1 MQTSS
6 LKEEIWQ
13 IVAAIPKGSVAT
25 YGQIAR
31 LAGYP
36 SHARYVG
43 TTLKNLPQDT
53 RLPWYRVVNSK
64 GELSFSEQSASWQ
77 RQKRHLEAEGVVFM
91 GARISLKTYQWQA

>member
-13 IVAAIPKGSVAT
+13 IVAAIPAGNVAT
-25 YGQIAR
+25 YGQVAR

-43 TTLKNLPQDT
+43 TTLKNLPKGT
-53 RLPWYRVVNSK
+53 KLPWHRVVNGK
-64 GELSFSEQSASWQ
+64 GQLSFPVNSNAWH
-77 RQKRHLEAEGVVFM
+77 RQKNRLEAEGVVFI
-91 GARISLKTYQWQA
+91 GERFSLAAFQWNA